1 MNKIIRTKTRAA
13 GGITPD
19 EKARMDEHAKLWI
32 SRVMRTDPID
42 PEKIIPA
49 IEGLYAAANLK
60 RPRIVIV
67 PSPLVMAFAGG
78 FAAAIWHERRNNIE
92 YSAAA
97 TRAATYVA
105 TRAATDAATCA
116 ATYVA
121 TRAATDAAT
130 DAATV
135 AATDA
140 AVQWPLDIALQMTQ
154 GNVERA
160 TFWIQCA
167 KKWNYLYQGGNMWGQ
182 FDSYLTAARDIL
194 WLQLPIHDKY
204 AAWEQAAIHG
214 GFRIM
219 HEEFCMVSDFP
230 EFILVDDNN
239 QPHCTNG
246 PTHRWRDGWE
256 LFHWHGQSVPRE
268 WILSPETMNARSIL
282 AETNMEKRRAG
293 CEIMGWL
300 RVLDEV
306 DAKILDKNA
315 SDLIGTLYRA
325 DLPDAPDSRILT
337 YRCPTGRIFAQTV
350 PDKCNT
356 AIAAQ
361 QWIWNDP
368 DYHPEVET

>member
-1 MNKIIRTKTRAA
+1 M
-13 GGITPD
+13 
-19 EKARMDEHAKLWI
+19 
-32 SRVMRTDPID
+32 
-42 PEKIIPA
+42 
-49 IEGLYAAANLK
+49 
-60 RPRIVIV
+60 
-67 PSPLVMAFAGG
+67 
-78 FAAAIWHERRNNIE
+78 
-92 YSAAA
+92 
-97 TRAATYVA
+97 
-105 TRAATDAATCA
+105 
-116 ATYVA
+116 
-121 TRAATDAAT
+121 
-130 DAATV
+130 
-135 AATDA
+135 
-140 AVQWPLDIALQMTQ
+140 QWPLDIALQMTQ